1 MKKNQIYYKIKKISV
16 ISVKTE
22 TEPNYFGYFG
32 SVTEIIRFRFGFHNI
47 YNSVFGYF
55 GFNRI
60 TEPKIECSPLAC
72 VSII

>member
-60 TEPKIECSPLAC
+60 TEPKTECSPLT
-72 VSII
+72 